1 MITYQLHSFIPIS
14 SPTPQSDIALEG
26 ELLSSLVHP
35 NIIKLRGISYGGATG
50 FEKGPRCVLPP
61 YPFSST
67 LCRFRRSAQDL
78 SLWMS
83 SCSCSGYYLII
94 DRLCEILDQRI
105 ERWHSPTRPKEH
117 GTMTLFS
124 SLTKRSNTT
133 DRADCNIVLD
143 EQLDVG

>member
-1 MITYQLHSFIPIS
+1 MSIS
-14 SPTPQSDIALEG
+14 SAIAKSNLALEG

-67 LCRFRRSAQDL
+67 LCRFHRSAQDL
-78 SLWMS
+78 GLWMS

-105 ERWHSPTRPKEH
+105 ERWHSPTLWKESR
-117 GTMTLFS
+117 MRKMFS
-124 SLTKRSNTT
+124 SFTKPSNTNYRV
-133 DRADCNIVLD
+133 DYNIVLD
-143 EQLDVG
+143 EQLDVGKSFV